1 MAGRHLAYI
10 ERRMAEGCEN
20 AMALWREVRE
30 QGFAGTHRQV
40 HRFVAE
46 RRTMPAPRTAHQW
59 RAKAGLAAAA
69 EGKAA
74 PLLSPKQLT
83 WLLVQPMVALSASG
97 AAMMARVEQE
107 S

>member
-1 MAGRHLAYI
+1 
-10 ERRMAEGCEN
+10 MAEGCEN

-46 RRTMPAPRTAHQW
+46 RRTMPTPRTAHQW

-69 EGKAA
+69 EGKAS
-74 PLLSPKQLT
+74 PLLSPTTHHFSRLPRE
-83 WLLVQPMVALSASG
+83 VVGRRG
-97 AAMMARVEQE
+97 AEGRTGCAAGHA
-107 S
+107 

>member
-1 MAGRHLAYI
+1 
-10 ERRMAEGCEN
+10 MAEGCEN

-46 RRTMPAPRTAHQW
+46 RRTMPTPRTAHQW

-69 EGKAA
+69 EGKAS